1 MAFAITANFL
11 LGTYQGSDSGGRP
24 EPYPS
29 PDRLYKA
36 CVAAAYNT
44 FDFERQTDDR
54 VLTDEQIKN
63 ALAWLED
70 NPPHSILLPRVIPP
84 TSDAISYRDK
94 GYLEKGKVKKSPDKA
109 SKAMSYCQ
117 NAVESLLLTWQWD
130 ENPNQE
136 VINTLNLLC
145 GEVPYLGEAC
155 SVVELKVI
163 VGGGIPEAQRDKTW
177 TLEKGPMLS
186 GISRHNRVFA
196 VPGTG
201 RLEELKRAYMAANP
215 EGKGKGKNAAKSKIR
230 AKEAEQNFLNQEQA
244 AKLKAS
250 LEGGAIRAFLYR
262 ASNEEGQRVLPLGAA
277 DANRPDSYDGR
288 IKTGDVIVLDASVK
302 MFTELSSEGEVV
314 MLDLDGKSMA
324 KDVYNACALGKMV
337 RYYKEADGH
346 DGIKTAF
353 TQAYALVNNLGDF
366 TAEQQE
372 QMNRD
377 LQLICT
383 PASEMSSDSFADANT
398 LVLNRIM
405 YEEDETGCKT
415 WWVVVS
421 LHASDSGSESDQEIL
436 SAKAKKYELL
446 LGGPHRQEEGHQD
459 HVAAR
464 AEALARM
471 IGFDDD
477 MVENLRIAGEYHD
490 EGKIDARFQTL
501 LYQGRKPQG
510 QRKFRAKSRFSSRAW
525 EQQFRNQCQLRGWR
539 HEQRSVVEFVLA
551 CETETE
557 LRQLPEY
564 RRQLIE
570 RLIGTSHGHG
580 RSTFEH
586 GTDYLLPESGGAS
599 RAQAPALN
607 NIADDLFE
615 SGGWEALIDRTNQRY
630 GFWGVSYMEALLRA
644 ADITCSKEGL

>member
-130 ENPNQE
+130 EN
-136 VINTLNLLC
+136 
-145 GEVPYLGEAC
+145 
-155 SVVELKVI
+155 
-163 VGGGIPEAQRDKTW
+163 
-177 TLEKGPMLS
+177 
-186 GISRHNRVFA
+186 
-196 VPGTG
+196 
-201 RLEELKRAYMAANP
+201 
-215 EGKGKGKNAAKSKIR
+215 
-230 AKEAEQNFLNQEQA
+230 QEQA

-250 LEGGAIRAFLYR
+250 LKGGAIRAFLYR

-277 DANRPDSYDGR
+277 DANRSDSYDGR

-353 TQAYALVNNLGDF
+353 TQAYALANNIGDF

-383 PASEMSSDSFADANT
+383 SASEMSSDSFADANT
-398 LVLNRIM
+398 FVLNRIM

-421 LHASDSGSESDQEIL
+421 LHTSDSGSESDQEIL
-436 SAKAKKYELL
+436 SAKAKEYELL

-471 IGFDDD
+471 VGLDDD

-539 HEQRSVVEFVLA
+539 HEQRSVAEFVLA

>member
-1 MAFAITANFL
+1 
-11 LGTYQGSDSGGRP
+11 
-24 EPYPS
+24 
-29 PDRLYKA
+29 
-36 CVAAAYNT
+36 
-44 FDFERQTDDR
+44 
-54 VLTDEQIKN
+54 
-63 ALAWLED
+63 
-70 NPPHSILLPRVIPP
+70 
-84 TSDAISYRDK
+84 
-94 GYLEKGKVKKSPDKA
+94 
-109 SKAMSYCQ
+109 
-117 NAVESLLLTWQWD
+117 
-130 ENPNQE
+130 
-136 VINTLNLLC
+136 
-145 GEVPYLGEAC
+145 
-155 SVVELKVI
+155 
-163 VGGGIPEAQRDKTW
+163 
-177 TLEKGPMLS
+177 
-186 GISRHNRVFA
+186 
-196 VPGTG
+196 
-201 RLEELKRAYMAANP
+201 
-215 EGKGKGKNAAKSKIR
+215 
-230 AKEAEQNFLNQEQA
+230 
-244 AKLKAS
+244 
-250 LEGGAIRAFLYR
+250 
-262 ASNEEGQRVLPLGAA
+262 
-277 DANRPDSYDGR
+277 
-288 IKTGDVIVLDASVK
+288 
-302 MFTELSSEGEVV
+302 
-314 MLDLDGKSMA
+314 
-324 KDVYNACALGKMV
+324 
-337 RYYKEADGH
+337 
-346 DGIKTAF
+346 
-353 TQAYALVNNLGDF
+353 
-366 TAEQQE
+366 
-372 QMNRD
+372 
-377 LQLICT
+377 
-383 PASEMSSDSFADANT
+383 MSSDSFADANT
-398 LVLNRIM
+398 FVLNRIM

-421 LHASDSGSESDQEIL
+421 LHTSDSGSESDQEIL
-436 SAKAKKYELL
+436 SAKAKEYELL

-464 AEALARM
+464 VEALARM
-471 IGFDDD
+471 VGLDDD

-539 HEQRSVVEFVLA
+539 HEQRSVAEFVLA